1 MNLSDWIKAATLVT
15 QHKQEAATAE
25 ADQLSSMPLS
35 QLAMDDS
42 SPPVVD
48 YAIHMPTA
56 TSTPRGTEVHMHSSQ
71 QEDSYQQI
79 IPGIPQGSLYP
90 TLSSL
95 SSQAVTCQ
103 EEAQSLH
110 DKVSKGLEK
119 YLQDAEQCHA
129 LEVNYFDDNT
139 RCTSEEP
146 NLEDAGQTIQSSKG
160 NQVSSKQMSIEDIN
174 VARNAPESLKSDTD
188 HIARQHLPVHTDA
201 DKKHQQTMTSENVE
215 QDTNAQHHDGKH
227 PVVDITRESI
237 PMQSE

>member
-1 MNLSDWIKAATLVT
+1 MNLSDWVRVAALVT

-42 SPPVVD
+42 GPPVVD
-48 YAIHMPTA
+48 YGMNMPTA
-56 TSTPRGTEVHMHSSQ
+56 TSTPTHTDVHVQSSK

-79 IPGIPQGSLYP
+79 LPGIPEVSLYP

-95 SSQAVTCQ
+95 NSQVVTCQ

-119 YLQDAEQCHA
+119 YLQDAKQCHA
-129 LEVNYFDDNT
+129 LEINYFNDNT
-139 RCTSEEP
+139 RCMSEEP
-146 NLEDAGQTIQSSKG
+146 NLEDAGQTIQSSKD
-160 NQVSSKQMSIEDIN
+160 NQVSSKQMSIVDIN
-174 VARNAPESLKSDTD
+174 VARNAPESLKSDTS
-188 HIARQHLPVHTDA
+188 HTSRQHLPVCTDA
-201 DKKHQQTMTSENVE
+201 DEKHQQIMTSEDVLH
-215 QDTNAQHHDGKH
+215 DANAQHRDDKQ
-227 PVVDITRESI
+227 PVVDIIRESI